1 MEKNNMKNVKYTD
14 SINFRCL
21 EHLRETSLDLSLVH
35 TGREHCKPYHVFSG
49 VREEYIIHFVLDGAG
64 FFSVNGNT
72 WTLTPGQMFLI
83 YPGDAVT
90 YGADETTPWTY
101 AWIGFKGM
109 RADTILRQCGFSQ
122 NQRVLPFPNE
132 DLIRNCIGDMLD
144 HKALSFSDN
153 LYRESCLM
161 RILSVLAAFQ
171 EERATLETK
180 KKYGYSTSTYT
191 ELAIGYIRG
200 MYMHGITVG
209 DIAENVG
216 ISRAHLNQS
225 FQKELGLSA
234 QKFLI
239 DFRMHRA
246 ANYLASTALSVK
258 EISNM
263 VGYEDQLTFSKAF
276 KKKFGMSPLNYRTH
290 TDKMDKFDEKQI

>member
-1 MEKNNMKNVKYTD
+1 
-14 SINFRCL
+14 
-21 EHLRETSLDLSLVH
+21 
-35 TGREHCKPYHVFSG
+35 
-49 VREEYIIHFVLDGAG
+49 
-64 FFSVNGNT
+64 
-72 WTLTPGQMFLI
+72 
-83 YPGDAVT
+83 
-90 YGADETTPWTY
+90 
-101 AWIGFKGM
+101 
-109 RADTILRQCGFSQ
+109 
-122 NQRVLPFPNE
+122 
-132 DLIRNCIGDMLD
+132 
-144 HKALSFSDN
+144 
-153 LYRESCLM
+153 
-161 RILSVLAAFQ
+161 
-171 EERATLETK
+171 
-180 KKYGYSTSTYT
+180 
-191 ELAIGYIRG
+191 
-200 MYMHGITVG
+200 MHGITVS

>member
-1 MEKNNMKNVKYTD
+1 MKNVKYTD

-49 VREEYIIHFVLDGAG
+49 IREEYIIHFVLDGSG

-83 YPGDAVT
+83 YPDEAVT
-90 YGADETTPWTY
+90 YGADETTPWSY
-101 AWIGFKGM
+101 AWVGFKGF
-109 RADTILRQCGFSQ
+109 RADKLLHQCGFSH
-122 NQRVLPFPNE
+122 NKRILPSPETEVVNS
-132 DLIRNCIGDMLD
+132 LIDDMLD
-144 HKALSFSDN
+144 HRAMTPAGD
-153 LYRESCLM
+153 LYRESCLL
-161 RILSVLAAFQ
+161 RTLSVLTSKHQ
-171 EERATLETK
+171 EETALETK
-180 KKYGYSTSTYT
+180 KKYTYSTGIYT
-191 ELAIGYIRG
+191 ELAVNYIKN

-246 ANYLASTALSVK
+246 ANYLASTPLSVK
-258 EISNM
+258 EISNL

-290 TDKMDKFDEKQI
+290 TDKMDKFDEKQIDPP